1 MYERIN
7 DGAFR
12 SVATTTEPKYEVEV
26 KDNDIHSYRI
36 VAGNKGGVS
45 FPSEVL
51 AIGVAKE
58 SKGDVLVVNGFT
70 RVSAPDWFDSG
81 EIAGFY
87 DAHDHGVPYMQDIS
101 FIGSMFEYRRDI
113 PWMDDDAAGFGASR
127 ANYETKVIAGNTFD
141 YTAIHGEAIMKAGY
155 SFVSS
160 SLAAVESGDAAL
172 TGYNTVDLILGKQKE
187 TIVGRGAVPNR
198 YKIYSPALQNAI
210 RAYTKVG
217 GNIFISVAYVASDL
231 WDKKEP
237 VEADKKFAAE
247 VLGYKWRVDQ
257 ASVTGEAYTV
267 ATRYKQIKES
277 SYCFS
282 NELNEEMYAVESPDS
297 FYPADDKVGAT
308 FMRYTENNLIAG
320 TVLAK
325 DGYKTCVIGFP
336 FETIRCNEQRADL
349 MSQILN
355 FFNAK

>member
-1 MYERIN
+1 M
-7 DGAFR
+7 
-12 SVATTTEPKYEVEV
+12 
-26 KDNDIHSYRI
+26 
-36 VAGNKGGVS
+36 
-45 FPSEVL
+45 
-51 AIGVAKE
+51 
-58 SKGDVLVVNGFT
+58 
-70 RVSAPDWFDSG
+70 
-81 EIAGFY
+81 
-87 DAHDHGVPYMQDIS
+87 
-101 FIGSMFEYRRDI
+101 
-113 PWMDDDAAGFGASR
+113 
-127 ANYETKVIAGNTFD
+127 
-141 YTAIHGEAIMKAGY
+141 
-155 SFVSS
+155 
-160 SLAAVESGDAAL
+160 
-172 TGYNTVDLILGKQKE
+172 
-187 TIVGRGAVPNR
+187 
-198 YKIYSPALQNAI
+198 
-210 RAYTKVG
+210 G
-217 GNIFISVAYVASDL
+217 GNIFISGAYVASDL